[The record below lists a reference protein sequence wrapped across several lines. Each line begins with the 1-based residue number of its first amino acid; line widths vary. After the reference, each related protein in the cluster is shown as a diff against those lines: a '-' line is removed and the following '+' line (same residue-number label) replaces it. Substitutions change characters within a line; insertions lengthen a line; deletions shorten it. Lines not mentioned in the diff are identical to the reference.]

1 MYVRMPG
8 QASLGVC
15 VCMRLGALAH
25 PGLPD
30 VTSAPEVTRL
40 TSCEGSGAFT
50 EGNAK
55 ELKGSTPLAD

>member
-1 MYVRMPG
+1 MYARMPG

-15 VCMRLGALAH
+15 VCVCLGALAQ

-40 TSCEGSGAFT
+40 TSREGLGAFT
-50 EGNAK
+50 EGKAK
-55 ELKGSTPLAD
+55 ELKGNATLAD